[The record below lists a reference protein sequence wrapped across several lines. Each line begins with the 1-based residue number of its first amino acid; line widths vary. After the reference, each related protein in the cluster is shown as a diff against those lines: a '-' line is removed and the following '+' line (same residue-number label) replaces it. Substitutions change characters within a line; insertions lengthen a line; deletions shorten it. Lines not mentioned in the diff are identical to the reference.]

1 VSFFL
6 LLYITNKKM
15 DLVKKSGSLKLHE
28 EINDVIQKVTLLI
41 KEIPEFMSLR
51 LNLDLCVY
59 ILNVVTNMIK
69 NKKID
74 VDEIVLS
81 IMTKV
86 FELNESEIQTL
97 KSQIAYLHSS
107 KAVRKVSN
115 AEIFFKSLKK
125 KFLK

>member
-1 VSFFL
+1 
-6 LLYITNKKM
+6 M

>member
-1 VSFFL
+1 M